1 MRFLK
6 RIIISILFLTGVL
19 FLYEGFGFE
28 FRILNYQVL
37 TDYGI
42 PIGSAFL
49 VFGVLIALTPP
60 IVPK

>member
-6 RIIISILFLTGVL
+6 RILIALSFLAGVL

-28 FRILNYQVL
+28 FRILNYQAL
-37 TDYGI
+37 KDYGI
-42 PIGSAFL
+42 PIGIAFL

-60 IVPK
+60 IVQK